1 MAGLPDADQDR
12 FPLSRLDPGRA
23 AGPGP
28 DPPRRPGGTLGPA
41 RRAGLALPLLQE
53 PHRQE
58 RAAGARPARPAA
70 DLGGR
75 APSDRRLEAER
86 GTHSVASCCPGPVRA
101 HGRNATQAR
110 VSATPMS
117 GVFAKLATFS
127 VTAKP

>member
-28 DPPRRPGGTLGPA
+28 DPARRPGGPLWPA

-58 RAAGARPARPAA
+58 RTAGARPAGPAA
-70 DLGGR
+70 DVGGR
-75 APSDRRLEAER
+75 APSNRGLEAER
-86 GTHSVASCCPGPVRA
+86 GTRRVVSSSPSVDAA
-101 HGRNATQAR
+101 A
-110 VSATPMS
+110 
-117 GVFAKLATFS
+117 
-127 VTAKP
+127 